1 MQTKVYNVKGEEV
14 GKISLKDEVFKA
26 PYNEALIHQYIVAYL
41 ANQRQGTKST
51 LTRTEVRGG
60 GRKPWRQK
68 GTGNARQGSIR
79 APQWI
84 KGGVVFAPKPRDFS
98 KKLNKQMKKGAFVSA
113 ISTCLAEKCLVVVDE
128 LNFAAPKTK
137 EMANILETLKLDKRT
152 TIVTNEVDNNVVLSA
167 NNIPN
172 VNVTTAAQLNTY
184 DIVVSDKLLVTKAAI
199 KAIEEACL

>member
-1 MQTKVYNVKGEEV
+1 
-14 GKISLKDEVFKA
+14 
-26 PYNEALIHQYIVAYL
+26 
-41 ANQRQGTKST
+41 
-51 LTRTEVRGG
+51 
-60 GRKPWRQK
+60 
-68 GTGNARQGSIR
+68 
-79 APQWI
+79 
-84 KGGVVFAPKPRDFS
+84 
-98 KKLNKQMKKGAFVSA
+98 MKKGAFVSA

-128 LNFAAPKTK
+128 LNFAAPKTR